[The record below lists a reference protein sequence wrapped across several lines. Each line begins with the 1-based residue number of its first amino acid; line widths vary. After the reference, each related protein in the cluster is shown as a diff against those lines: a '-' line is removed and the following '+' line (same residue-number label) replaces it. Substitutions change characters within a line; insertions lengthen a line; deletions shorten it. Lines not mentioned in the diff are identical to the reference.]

1 MMLSLIH
8 SYTVD
13 VVLVPADAISEH
25 LQSLSDEEDL
35 EGELDHADAMSE
47 HLQSLLHVSI
57 PYRLDQPSS
66 VLPMH
71 IQSLLNVSIPY
82 RLDQFAIVLPVY
94 LQSLHDDEDLDA
106 KLAFCRRTS
115 CPIHHL
121 SLSHAA
127 FFSWLH

>member
-1 MMLSLIH
+1 M
-8 SYTVD
+8 
-13 VVLVPADAISEH
+13 LVPADAISEH

-82 RLDQFAIVLPVY
+82 RLDQFAIVLPVH

-106 KLAFCRRTS
+106 KLAFEAYL
-115 CPIHHL
+115 L
-121 SLSHAA
+121 SRSPPFSVTRCL
-127 FFSWLH
+127 FSWLH